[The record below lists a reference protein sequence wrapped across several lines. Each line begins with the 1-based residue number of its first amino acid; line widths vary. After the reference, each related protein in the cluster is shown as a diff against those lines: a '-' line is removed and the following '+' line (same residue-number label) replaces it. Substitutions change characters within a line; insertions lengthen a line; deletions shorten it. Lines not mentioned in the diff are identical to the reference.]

1 MPPVIG
7 IDLGTTNSL
16 CSVFLDGSPAL
27 IPNAHGDV
35 LTPSV
40 VGLLDDGRVLVGA
53 AARELRVTQPERC
66 VSCFKRWMGTD
77 HAVQLGER
85 KFSPTEL
92 SSLILRSLKVD
103 AEAHLKT
110 SITDAVITV
119 PAYFNE
125 HQRKATQQA
134 GEMIGLKVS
143 RIINEPTAAALTYG
157 FHDRDAEKHLLVID
171 LGGGTFD
178 VTLMEVFE
186 GTLEILATAGESQ
199 LGGED
204 FTDRLVAA
212 VYRQEKLQLEMAE
225 VKFPLRTARLREECD
240 VAKRAL
246 TAGPKTSIR
255 IPDDKGNFDTGKSL
269 TIDRPTFA
277 KISQRLLDRIK
288 SPIEKVLRDS
298 GRGPDE
304 IDDIILVGGAT
315 RMPLL
320 VDMVTDY
327 FGRSPQTEFDP
338 DQVVAIGAAVQAAL
352 IADDKAVDDM
362 VMTDVC
368 PFTLG
373 VEIVKE
379 FGGQIIEGFFQP
391 IISRNTTIPV
401 SREEV
406 FGTVRAG
413 QSELLLRVYQGEAR
427 KTKDNLQL
435 GELRVTGIPSGPSGQ
450 QVQVRFTYDING
462 LLEVEAIIPETGK
475 RFSVVL
481 TNHCNTFSANELK
494 AAIAK
499 MQDLKFYPRDD
510 VANQRLVLFCERMVG
525 EVSPFHRDQLESAI
539 DFFEHA
545 MSSGDVEAFDSAK
558 GHLLITLSQL
568 GIEYHETAG
577 NSEELR
583 GDADGELPG

>member
-1 MPPVIG
+1 
-7 IDLGTTNSL
+7 
-16 CSVFLDGSPAL
+16 
-27 IPNAHGDV
+27 
-35 LTPSV
+35 
-40 VGLLDDGRVLVGA
+40 
-53 AARELRVTQPERC
+53 
-66 VSCFKRWMGTD
+66 MGTD
-77 HAVQLGER
+77 HVVQLGKR

-92 SSLILRSLKVD
+92 SSLVLRSLKAD
-103 AEAHLKT
+103 AEAHLNM

-134 GEMIGLKVS
+134 GEMVGLKVR

-212 VYRQEKLQLEMAE
+212 VFHQEKLPLEMAE

-240 VAKRAL
+240 VAKRVL
-246 TAGPKTSIR
+246 TSEPRARIR

-277 KISQRLLDRIK
+277 KVSQRLLNRLK

-298 GRGPDE
+298 ERGPDE

-320 VDMVTDY
+320 VDLVTDY
-327 FGRSPQTEFDP
+327 FGRSPQAEFDP

-379 FGGQIIEGFFQP
+379 FGGQIVEGFFQP
-391 IISRNTTIPV
+391 IINRNTTIPV

-406 FGTVRAG
+406 FGTIRAG
-413 QSELLLRVYQGEAR
+413 QAELLLRVYQGEAR

-435 GELRVTGIPSGPSGQ
+435 GELCVTGIPPGPAGQ
-450 QVQVRFTYDING
+450 KVQVRFTYDING
-462 LLEVEAIIPETGK
+462 LLEVEAIVPETGK

-481 TNHCNTFSANELK
+481 TNHCNTLSRQELQ
-494 AAIAK
+494 AAMAK

-525 EVSPFHRDQLESAI
+525 EVSPFQREQLESMI
-539 DFFEHA
+539 DLFEHA
-545 MSSGDVEAFDSAK
+545 MSSGDVEAFDVAK
-558 GHLLITLSQL
+558 GHLLTTLSQL
-568 GIEYHETAG
+568 GIEYDESADSDEGSG
-577 NSEELR
+577 NGSS
-583 GDADGELPG
+583 GDLHI